1 MTTWLTSALV
11 THLWQS
17 TLFVLVV
24 WLAAMALRRNRAGV
38 RYWFWVAASVK
49 FLIPLSLLVGLGAR
63 FEWRT
68 APSIAQPA
76 AAFVLDEVLTPPS
89 FGSVAAAPVSP
100 DAGVVPWVV
109 AVASSLACVAGIHR
123 REPATPDRIDH
134 GG

>member
-24 WLAAMALRRNRAGV
+24 WLAAMALRQVRARV
-38 RYWFWVAASVK
+38 RYWLWVAASVK

-76 AAFVLDEVLTPPS
+76 AAFVLDEVLAPPEFRLGRGRS
-89 FGSVAAAPVSP
+89 GLAGCGHRPMGCRRCLAARVRRRH
-100 DAGVVPWVV
+100 
-109 AVASSLACVAGIHR
+109 HR